1 MVDNVNHLDFEVEDK
16 KFKVKKPTADNGREA
31 QKKRNTAFTEAIK
44 SGAILRSQLNN
55 ILRER
60 DLWNDKKEEE
70 FSTLRQKI
78 FDAEKKLEEG
88 GFRLSE
94 AKVLALQIKDW
105 RLDMRDMLMERS
117 ILDNETSE
125 GQADNTHFNC
135 LVSLCTFVLDEHGNE
150 TKCFSSMDD
159 YIEQSVTPIG
169 FTAAQKLASIT
180 AGVGPDTEKNWPEN
194 QFLVEQGFADKE
206 LRLINKDGH
215 LVDREGRLINEGG
228 NYVDKDGNFVDLN
241 GNPIDKEGNYQVVKK
256 AFLDDN
262 DEPLPEEKE
271 KATKKVRRPKKPD
284 PPKIVVLRED
294 KTRVEKR
301 DKQ

>member
-1 MVDNVNHLDFEVEDK
+1 MTDTINDGVNHLDFEVEDK
-16 KFKVKKPTADNGREA
+16 KFRVKKPSASDGREA

-60 DLWNDKKEEE
+60 DLWNDKKEKE
-70 FSTLRQKI
+70 FTDLRQKI

-88 GFRLSE
+88 GFRLSD

-117 ILDNETSE
+117 ILDSETCE

-135 LVSLCTFVLDEHGNE
+135 CVSLCTFILDENGKE
-150 TKCFSSMDD
+150 TRYFKSMDD
-159 YIEQSVTPIG
+159 YVEQNITTIG
-169 FTAAQKLASIT
+169 IMAAQKLASIT

-206 LRLINKDGH
+206 LRLVNKDGH
-215 LVDREGRLINEGG
+215 LVDREGRLIDENGK
-228 NYVDKDGNFVDLN
+228 YVAADGSFVDLN
-241 GNPIDKEGNYQVVKK
+241 GNPIDDEGKYQVVKR
-256 AFLDDN
+256 AFLDD
-262 DEPLPEEKE
+262 DDKPLSTTTEEEEKVV
-271 KATKKVRRPKKPD
+271 KKVGRPKKVKD
-284 PPKIVVLRED
+284 VIIDENGV
-294 KTRVEKR
+294 
-301 DKQ
+301 